1 MGIETGGPGPEEM
14 ASLII
19 PESQPEASQEK
30 QQEASLDPAKKLPDQ
45 ITHDESREARLS
57 PEQQREAEDLAN
69 RAFEMFQ
76 KSVDVD
82 DVGRDS
88 AYFEAISFINQNTR
102 DLNDQGKQIA
112 AKGIFKDKF
121 DQYRRDTTIFLRE
134 DAIIPEE
141 LSDEEARKELKRFDE
156 KKS

>member
-1 MGIETGGPGPEEM
+1 MMKFKI
-14 ASLII
+14 S
-19 PESQPEASQEK
+19 ESRSEASQEK
-30 QQEASLDPAKKLPDQ
+30 QQEAPLDPTKKLPDQ
-45 ITHDESREARLS
+45 MTHDESREARLS

-88 AYFEAISFINQNTR
+88 AYFKAISFINQESG
-102 DLNDQGKQIA
+102 DFQEKKAA
-112 AKGIFKDKF
+112 AKDIFKDKF
-121 DQYRRDTTIFLRE
+121 DQYRRDTTIFSKE

>member
-45 ITHDESREARLS
+45 MTHDESREARLS

-88 AYFEAISFINQNTR
+88 AYFKAISFINQESG
-102 DLNDQGKQIA
+102 DFQEKKAA
-112 AKGIFKDKF
+112 AKDIFKDKF
-121 DQYRRDTTIFLRE
+121 DQYRRDTTIFSKE